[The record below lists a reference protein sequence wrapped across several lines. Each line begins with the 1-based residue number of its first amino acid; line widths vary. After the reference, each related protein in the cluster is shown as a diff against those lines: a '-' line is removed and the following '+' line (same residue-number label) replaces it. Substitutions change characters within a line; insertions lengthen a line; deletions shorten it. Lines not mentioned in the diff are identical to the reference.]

1 MIKIEHLKE
10 LYRLNPDINAEQL
23 IQLAEYYVEM
33 SKECVNNIVEHG
45 EPVRI
50 YTTSNIK
57 TKDYE
62 SEVNE

>member
-10 LYRLNPDINAEQL
+10 LYKLNPDINAEQL

-33 SKECVNNIVEHG
+33 SKKCVDNIVEQG
-45 EPVRI
+45 ETVRI
-50 YTTSNIK
+50 YPMGNIK